1 MRDVAVGTFSM
12 MNSKSNHFKQ
22 LEAASEW
29 FAILSD
35 EAASEQDKQAWLKW
49 LEADIEHQRAW
60 SKVESVGAMF
70 DSFQQ
75 QGLNTPVKQVLD
87 NSHARQVS
95 RRQFSKGLL
104 GVTAALGIGWIGWEK
119 ASLPSMVAV
128 WNADFHTSTGELKR
142 VALADG
148 SDVWLNTYT
157 GLNDEFDDNVR
168 AISLISG
175 EAFFDLNETQDERPF
190 LVSCPHAV
198 IKLTSQKARFCLR
211 HLSDQQA
218 VLAVYHGQLSFSSLH
233 SKQSMLINAG
243 KEVHLHKNASM
254 KPQPVMAM
262 YESWTRG
269 QLIVDDMSLKD
280 FINEIG
286 RYQHGHINLDS
297 SLESWRV
304 VGTYPTQDI
313 DTVLTMLE
321 TAFPIKVEKIMPWWI
336 NISAA

>member
-1 MRDVAVGTFSM
+1 MI
-12 MNSKSNHFKQ
+12 NSKLNQFKQ

-87 NSHARQVS
+87 QSHARQVS
-95 RRQFSKGLL
+95 RRQFTKGLF
-104 GVTAALGIGWIGWEK
+104 GITAALGLGWIGWEK
-119 ASLPSMVAV
+119 VSLSSMVAV
-128 WNADFHTSTGELKR
+128 WKADFHTSIGEVKR

-211 HLSDQQA
+211 HLSDEQA

-233 SKQSMLINAG
+233 SKQSRLINAG
-243 KEVHLHKNASM
+243 EEVHLHKNASM
-254 KPQPVMAM
+254 QPQSVLAM

-269 QLIVDDMSLKD
+269 QLIVDDMSLRD

-286 RYQHGHINLDS
+286 RYQYGHINLDP
-297 SLESWRV
+297 SLASWRV

-313 DTVLTMLE
+313 DTVWAMLE

-336 NISAA
+336 NVVAA